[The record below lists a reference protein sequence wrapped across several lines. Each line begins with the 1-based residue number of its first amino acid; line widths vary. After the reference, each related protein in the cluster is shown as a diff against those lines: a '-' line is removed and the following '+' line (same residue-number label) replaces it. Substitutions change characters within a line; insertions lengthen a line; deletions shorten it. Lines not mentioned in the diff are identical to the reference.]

1 MSLLD
6 EILSQQAVVIS
17 AGVAVLFIFAAIF
30 VAMLSRVKKS
40 RARQQRR
47 RAAAAARAALIQQEV
62 QAQAPVEAAAP
73 VNAAVAVTKAATP
86 TPTAPVT
93 PAAPAIKPPAAPIL
107 AAAAPAAQE
116 KPKEETASPAMNDLL
131 SSVFSDEENSARQ
144 ALLLKGMEPVD
155 VEDLVMLC
163 KSVIGQLRGEKPSHV
178 VTIKEQQLS

>member
-30 VAMLSRVKKS
+30 VAMFSRVKKS

-47 RAAAAARAALIQQEV
+47 RAAAAARAALIQQEA
-62 QAQAPVEAAAP
+62 QAQVEAAAP
-73 VNAAVAVTKAATP
+73 VNAAVTVTKAATP
-86 TPTAPVT
+86 TPTAAVT

-107 AAAAPAAQE
+107 AAAPAAQE

>member
-30 VAMLSRVKKS
+30 VAMFSRVKKS

-47 RAAAAARAALIQQEV
+47 RAAAAARAALIQQEA
-62 QAQAPVEAAAP
+62 QAQVEAAAP
-73 VNAAVAVTKAATP
+73 VNAAVTVTKAATP

-107 AAAAPAAQE
+107 AAAAPATQE